1 MGGHR
6 GPLLRV
12 MVNAMANR
20 RGNPPWLPHWRVP
33 AWGICEWADIGVRP
47 YGRWFMANRRG
58 NPLWLPRA
66 GRLCGWRSWL
76 GGHRGLPRRVMVHS
90 KP

>member
-20 RGNPPWLPHWRVP
+20 RGNPLR
-33 AWGICEWADIGVRP
+33 
-47 YGRWFMANRRG
+47 
-58 NPLWLPRA
+58 LPRW
-66 GRLCGWRSWL
+66 LCGWRWRL
-76 GGHRGLPRRVMVHS
+76 GRHRGLPLRVMVQRAMVQIA
-90 KP
+90 